1 MSDKNKTQKQVSVA
15 QRIRSGTVALAVI
28 PLVIAA
34 VGLGAFAYLS
44 ERAAIEDRVEAQL
57 VSLRSVKAQQI
68 QGYFDNVS
76 KLIQQHAVLPQF
88 VEATKSLNAQFPQ
101 LKERAAKTM
110 PQQRADL
117 KAYYAGPFS
126 QEYSKR
132 TGAAPQGAAA
142 IADTLAEETV
152 AAQYQYIATNP
163 KPLGQKGETDA
174 RDDGSD
180 YSKTHASFHPTA
192 RKLVERFGLYDLF
205 LVDPAT
211 GFVVYTYFKEL
222 DYGSNLLTGPYAKT
236 PLAEAF
242 LAGKQAAKPDTV
254 WLTDLA
260 PYFPS
265 YEDQA
270 TFISVPIF
278 EGSKLVSVMV
288 VQVPIDQIND
298 VMTFSKKW
306 SEAGLDKTG
315 ETYLVGA
322 DSAPRSI
329 SRGMLEDKDGFVR
342 SLKGLLTEPV
352 LAAIASTKSDIGLRK
367 LDSPGIKRSLAGE
380 SSVANYD
387 NYRQKSVLGAF
398 GPVQVLNQKFGL
410 IAEMESAEALAP
422 AQASFVRLMIGAALL
437 IALLIGAALWVAKK
451 LAATVID
458 PLGKLQA
465 TVTKL
470 QAGDFNARA
479 ELTSKDEFGQ
489 LGNALDNLLNERLTA
504 LQAAA
509 NENEKLNNSVVEIMQ
524 AVGTIATTKDL
535 TSRVPVAEDLTGAIA
550 DAMNLLN
557 EETGRVLGSVAS
569 VSRAV
574 AQSSEAV
581 RDQSDLATAA
591 SRREQ
596 TEVDAAARELGEA
609 AHSLGMIAQSAI
621 ACNDSAERAVQATT
635 DALEIVNQTV
645 QGVVASRELIRE
657 TEKRIKRLGERSQEI
672 SLVVTIIQTIAER
685 TGILALNAS
694 MHAASAGEA
703 GRSFSLV
710 ADEVKRLS
718 ESARDSTSQI
728 SRLITAIQNETKD
741 TVITMNQAITQVV
754 EINRLADS
762 ASAGMVRTQFETNA
776 LASSVRAI
784 SETSKVQARAGES
797 LIARAKNIQEASA
810 ETAKQ
815 LFAQAAETKR
825 LAQYSRTLIDEV
837 SVFKLPQ

>member
-1 MSDKNKTQKQVSVA
+1 MSDSIQPSKLVSVA
-15 QRIRSGTVALAVI
+15 QRIRVGTVALAVV
-28 PLVIAA
+28 PLLIA
-34 VGLGAFAYLS
+34 VGALGAFSYYS
-44 ERAAIEDRVEAQL
+44 ERTSITDRASEELGA
-57 VSLRSVKAQQI
+57 LRSIKGQQI
-68 QGYFDNVS
+68 QTYFDTVS
-76 KLIQQHAVLPQF
+76 KVIQQHAVLPQF
-88 VEATKSLNAQFPQ
+88 VDATKALNAQFPQ
-101 LKERAAKTM
+101 LKDRAAKNM
-110 PQQRADL
+110 AQQRSEL

-126 QEYSKR
+126 QEYAKR
-132 TGAAPQGAAA
+132 TGAAPQSAVGIAEK
-142 IADTLAEETV
+142 IADETV
-152 AAQYQYIATNP
+152 AAQYQYIASNP
-163 KPLGQKGETDA
+163 KPLGQKNEADS
-174 RDDGSD
+174 REDGSD

-205 LVDPAT
+205 LVDPNT

-222 DYGSNLLTGPYAKT
+222 DYGTNLVSGPYAKT
-236 PLAEAF
+236 PLGEAF
-242 LAGKQAAKPDTV
+242 IAGKQAAKPDTV
-254 WLTDLA
+254 WLTDYA

-270 TFISVPIF
+270 TFMSVPIF
-278 EGSKLVSVMV
+278 EGSKLVSVMI
-288 VQVPIDQIND
+288 VQVPIDQINE

-306 SEAGLDKTG
+306 KEAGLEKTG
-315 ETYLVGA
+315 ETYLVGL

-329 SRGMLEDKDGFVR
+329 SRGMVEDKDGYLR
-342 SLKGLLTEPV
+342 TLKGLLTEPV
-352 LAAIASTKSDIGLRK
+352 LSAIGATKSDIGLRK
-367 LDSPGIKRSLAGE
+367 LDSAGIKRALAGE
-380 SSVANYD
+380 TGVAAYD
-387 NYRQKSVLGAF
+387 NYRKSEVFGAF

-410 IAEMESAEALAP
+410 VAEQDTSEVLA
-422 AQASFVRLMIGAALL
+422 AAKASL
-437 IALLIGAALWVAKK
+437 IRLLIGAGILTALLAGAALVMAKK
-451 LAATVID
+451 LAKSVVE
-458 PLGKLQA
+458 PLDKIQA

-470 QAGDFNARA
+470 QAGDLNARV

-489 LGNALDNLLNERLTA
+489 LAGALDNLLNERLTV
-504 LQAAA
+504 LQRAAI
-509 NENEKLNNSVVEIMQ
+509 ENEALNNSVVEIMQ
-524 AVGTIATTKDL
+524 AVGMIATTKDL
-535 TSRVPVAEDLTGAIA
+535 TQRVPVAEDLTGAIA

-569 VSRAV
+569 VSRSV
-574 AQSSEAV
+574 AQASDAV

-591 SRREQ
+591 SQREQ
-596 TEVDAAARELGEA
+596 TEVDSAARELGQA
-609 AHSLGMIAQSAI
+609 ARSLGMIAQSAM
-621 ACNDSAERAVQATT
+621 ACNESAERAVAATS

-645 QGVVASRELIRE
+645 QGVAASRELIRE

-672 SLVVTIIQTIAER
+672 SQVVTIIQTIAER

-728 SRLITAIQNETKD
+728 SRLINAIQNETKE

-762 ASAGMVRTQFETNA
+762 ASAGMVRTQTETNA

-784 SETSKVQARAGES
+784 SETSKEQARAGES

-815 LFAQAAETKR
+815 LFAQSAETKL